1 MQFFF
6 SVSKNIERFLSKIV
20 INKMFIAVFEAYRI
34 NRNTFKGESLKV
46 GEQEK
51 ALRRS
56 LSKSVKLLHT
66 RHTYFA

>member
-1 MQFFF
+1 
-6 SVSKNIERFLSKIV
+6 
-20 INKMFIAVFEAYRI
+20 MFIAVFEAYRI

-56 LSKSVKLLHT
+56 REITSHT
-66 RHTYFA
+66 SHLFCLISNHLKKEGDK